1 MERIKVKKETVL
13 DILKK
18 NLVQHQKDYDEAV
31 LGWIEKA
38 KGELKKIL
46 EKLDL
51 PNAIETKIDITYLP
65 KPNSYVK
72 EYEKAIKMIEFETR
86 EEIEISEVD
95 FERYFLDEWNWKSS
109 FLLNTTMYKNK
120 TNL

>member
-1 MERIKVKKETVL
+1 MERINVKKETVL

-31 LGWIEKA
+31 LGWIEKT
-38 KGELKKIL
+38 KSELKKIL

-51 PNAIETKIDITYLP
+51 PNAIEIRIDSIHLP

-72 EYEKAIKMIEFETR
+72 EYEKAIKMIEYETR

-95 FERYFLDEWNWKSS
+95 FERYFLDEWNWKTS
-109 FLLNTTMYKNK
+109 FLTNTTMYKNFK
-120 TNL
+120 S